1 MKEEKGNNA
10 VQEISVLQF
19 KSTQEH
25 LFEKRRKAMVIQ
37 LNRWAALP
45 LTSLNIIMRHL
56 KTDDET
62 VSATYIRSTLPLP
75 DPWKPLKRMPFKW
88 HPISLEKNF

>member
-37 LNRWAALP
+37 LNR
-45 LTSLNIIMRHL
+45 
-56 KTDDET
+56 
-62 VSATYIRSTLPLP
+62 
-75 DPWKPLKRMPFKW
+75 
-88 HPISLEKNF
+88 